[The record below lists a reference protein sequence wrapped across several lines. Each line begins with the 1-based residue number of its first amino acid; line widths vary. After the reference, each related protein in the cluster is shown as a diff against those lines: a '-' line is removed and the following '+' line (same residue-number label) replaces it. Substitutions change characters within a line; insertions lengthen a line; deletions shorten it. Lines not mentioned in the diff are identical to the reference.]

1 MDSWKIISK
10 IAFGFGIAFVVFSI
24 FQFLTSYESYV
35 LGSSA
40 PIRFIQVNAI
50 GSMLTFL
57 LLGVL
62 SFIVWRVIM
71 PSQKE
76 KLQQKRNQKKCTK
89 NGLNHKKKL
98 NQRRLNKK
106 KQKQKKTNHN
116 SFLAFFKTKRLNSE
130 SYPQKSNLLIIYA

>member
-71 PSQKE
+71 LSQKE
-76 KLQQKRNQKKCTK
+76 KAPAKTQPEKVHEEWSEPQEEAQPETPEQKETK
-89 NGLNHKKKL
+89 TEEN
-98 NQRRLNKK
+98 
-106 KQKQKKTNHN
+106 
-116 SFLAFFKTKRLNSE
+116 E
-130 SYPQKSNLLIIYA
+130 P